1 MPGAEDPGFF
11 AGIREALGT
20 PKQQQAAAYTPAAT
34 FAGEIP
40 PYAAAALTAEIM
52 NVAAAPAGTRNDT
65 LNIAAV
71 KLGSLV
77 AGGHLPPGLVLQELT
92 NAATAAGLEA
102 AEIRAT
108 LNSGLRKGEQQPRNI
123 PDTDKETERWLNT
136 LGTGPAP
143 LPESANGSTPA
154 PSPHPGAPGPQN
166 GTQDSA
172 TAAPGTA
179 GRTAAPAANATA
191 PGNSPT
197 PSQLTE
203 SLEQNSPS
211 MTQSPWETT
220 TPAEPQ
226 PGTPSSSTVLPWEKT
241 PAPAPHASTAA
252 NGHPPTTPTAANG
265 TTNTGPASVGP
276 TPTADPLAAP
286 PALLMRETA
295 MELLRLQSRAAAQ
308 RMFNQSNVST
318 AVPAVRSLTSML
330 AEPDQPVEYRIHGLL
345 PVGGRIVLAAQ
356 YKAGKSTMVGNIVK
370 ALADQKPFLSRYRV
384 EPSNRIT
391 VIDDE
396 LSLGQLR
403 RWYREQEIVNTDAV
417 HLVSL
422 RGAMATFD
430 ILDPVV
436 RQQWAQRLA
445 GTEILI
451 LDCLR
456 PVMDALGLSEDKDGG
471 KFLVAFDA
479 LIAECGASEAIVVH
493 HMGHGGARSRGDSR
507 ILDWPDATWKLT
519 REDAEDSKSPR
530 YFSAH
535 GRDVDEDEQLLQY
548 SRDDARALWLAGG
561 NRLQVRQEEAM
572 DAVVAYVKQNPG
584 VSSRGLQTGLGGNAG
599 KNRTALKKAVAEGI
613 LRQSPGVN
621 GGSSYWPAFQHF
633 DEPQP
638 PQPDRDRDRLI

>member
-123 PDTDKETERWLNT
+123 PDTDKETERWLNN

-166 GTQDSA
+166 GTQ
-172 TAAPGTA
+172 P
-179 GRTAAPAANATA
+179 P
-191 PGNSPT
+191 PT
-197 PSQLTE
+197 STPHLSGPQPPT
-203 SLEQNSPS
+203 SSNSPS
-211 MTQSPWETT
+211 MTQSPWETDT
-220 TPAEPQ
+220 SQDNSQTAA
-226 PGTPSSSTVLPWEKT
+226 PSSSNVLPWEKT
-241 PAPAPHASTAA
+241 PAPPYSPPAAPPHASTAD
-252 NGHPPTTPTAANG
+252 NGHRPTGPTAAAG
-265 TTNTGPASVGP
+265 ITNTGPAAAGP